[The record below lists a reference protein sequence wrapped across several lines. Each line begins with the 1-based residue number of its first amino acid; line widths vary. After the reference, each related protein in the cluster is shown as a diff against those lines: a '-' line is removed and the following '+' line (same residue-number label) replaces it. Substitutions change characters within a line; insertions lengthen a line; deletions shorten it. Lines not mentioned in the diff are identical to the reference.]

1 MRAWRFVRPR
11 WFMRSSDIG
20 WLVGACGLRRSRH
33 VGLRFARWLV
43 GPRQIRRLVRA
54 CGFPGG
60 SRAHRLGADL
70 GRFRLTLLKGSAGRC
85 RIAGG
90 DNLTVFDGGRRMGA
104 SRGSGSQDAGAS
116 GLHVYLVRDGSRLEF
131 VRVHLGEVTAH
142 GTRVDERLA
151 RDGGHCS
158 GDALVHVSNAVDVVV
173 DDVVVVDVGDLRD
186 IHTRIGDVDV
196 VQVDAADTVGWNVDF
211 TRAEREPGDA
221 SADSEGE
228 IDATAADKRDERRSV
243 DGANDY
249 RTGKPAPAV
258 FHESPASV
266 VEGREAPRFIFY
278 PGPSPGFNPD
288 PVAVAIGGPPAGNR
302 SRGPDRAVVGDVVPA
317 TIVIEVLVPGHL
329 ARDVVGGFG
338 SIFAIIALGAPLVE
352 VVAARNLHDLVFE
365 LVGTAEGGAL
375 AGHDGVGVSTA
386 RSLSV
391 ALPDSS
397 ESLCSI

>member
-158 GDALVHVSNAVDVVV
+158 GEGLVHVGNAVEVVV
-173 DDVVVVDVGDLRD
+173 DAV
-186 IHTRIGDVDV
+186 GDVDV

-228 IDATAADKRDERRSV
+228 IDATAAVKRDERRSV

-249 RTGKPAPAV
+249 RTGKPAP
-258 FHESPASV
+258 
-266 VEGREAPRFIFY
+266 
-278 PGPSPGFNPD
+278 
-288 PVAVAIGGPPAGNR
+288 
-302 SRGPDRAVVGDVVPA
+302 
-317 TIVIEVLVPGHL
+317 
-329 ARDVVGGFG
+329 
-338 SIFAIIALGAPLVE
+338 
-352 VVAARNLHDLVFE
+352 
-365 LVGTAEGGAL
+365 
-375 AGHDGVGVSTA
+375 
-386 RSLSV
+386 
-391 ALPDSS
+391 
-397 ESLCSI
+397 